1 MSLSLIDT
9 APSARRIATVP
20 EGTEARGFVLYV
32 GINEA
37 TATAAGTN
45 LGRIVDSLKR
55 LTLQIAPGTE
65 THAVVALA
73 PRGIGGSDVE
83 VVRLALN
90 NPRAR
95 ERPDLAAED
104 SRGRETRGIV
114 VDISRKRVLR
124 DGVVTALTYREFEIL
139 HYLVVREGRTVDRA
153 ELIASLWTAGDDEVP
168 NQRTIDVHVRRLRS
182 KLGRYEDIVRTVRGI
197 GYRFDRHADVHIR
210 HIDEAHGSV
219 EAERRESVTA

>member
-9 APSARRIATVP
+9 PSSARRIATVP

-37 TATAAGTN
+37 TAAAAGTN

-104 SRGRETRGIV
+104 SRSQTRGIM

-168 NQRTIDVHVRRLRS
+168 NKRTIDVHVRRLRS

-210 HIDEAHGSV
+210 HIDDARGSV
-219 EAERRESVTA
+219 EAEGRESVTV